1 MVIVASTLAVSVPL
15 LLWRLTFKS
24 TDWGA
29 LFLLPLAVVLF
40 LGVRKVLL
48 ATIGARATLE
58 LRGDSPIS
66 LAKAVGIRATNF
78 STLFVIVTLPV
89 LAFEGA
95 VASWRVLL
103 AMVGLCA
110 ASSAIALKAPG
121 RFERHFNEPFA
132 KMYGLAFGAAL
143 GAVAFIPALIY
154 LNVAS
159 GECDFLTGVW
169 SLMKPQEGRVF
180 KNLVE
185 LIHVIECG
193 QLKAIG
199 WLTWGQAVV
208 LPLYGLLVSLVA
220 FAFAEAS
227 AFATVVVQD
236 LLKSDSVGLGN

>member
-95 VASWRVLL
+95 VARWPVLL
-103 AMVGLCA
+103 AMIGLCA
-110 ASSAIALKAPG
+110 VSSAIALKAPG

-132 KMYGLAFGAAL
+132 TMYGLTFGAAL
-143 GAVAFIPALIY
+143 GAVAFIPVLIY
-154 LNVAS
+154 LNVAL
-159 GECDFLTGVW
+159 GECDFRTGV
-169 SLMKPQEGRVF
+169 SLVLPQEGRMF
-180 KNLVE
+180 KSLVG
-185 LIHVIECG
+185 LNHLFECV
-193 QLKAIG
+193 QLEAIG

-208 LPLYGLLVSLVA
+208 LPLYGLFVSLVA